1 MPPTVAI
8 IGRPNVGKSTLFNRL
23 VGGRRALVDDTPG
36 VTRDRL
42 EGRAR
47 LFDLEFRLLDTAGLE
62 PDGRDDLARRLARH
76 SLKALEEADVG
87 LFLIDARSGLT
98 PLDEE
103 IADLLR
109 RQDKPVV
116 LAANKSEGRAAE
128 TAALEAFALGL
139 GEPVPISAEHG
150 LGLDELAEALR
161 PHLEAAGRDPVSA
174 STAGEQR
181 SRIRLA
187 VVGRPNTGKSSLVNR
202 LLGEE
207 RLLTGPEPGLTRDA
221 VDLDWTW
228 RGRAFT
234 LVDTAG
240 LRKRA
245 RIERRLERASAS
257 ATVRAIER
265 ADVVVLMVD
274 ATAALEKQDA
284 TIANL
289 ALERGKALVIAA
301 NKWDL
306 VESPG
311 ERLAE
316 IRHRTSHRLGQ
327 IGEVPVVTLSV
338 LTGRHLERLMHTV
351 CELHDRWERRIP
363 TGPLNRW
370 LADAI
375 TRHPP
380 PSVGGRRTKIRYAT
394 QVGTRPPEILLFG
407 NRPAREL
414 PASYRRYLLGD
425 LRDRFDLAGVPVRLE
440 FRVGDNPY
448 ARGDGSGRRT
458 TISP

>member
-1 MPPTVAI
+1 MSPTVAI

-23 VGGRRALVDDTPG
+23 VGRRRALVDDTPG

-62 PDGRDDLARRLARH
+62 PDGRDDLARRLARQ

-87 LFLIDARSGLT
+87 LFLVDARTGLT

-109 RQDKPVV
+109 RQRKPVV
-116 LAANKSEGRAAE
+116 LAANKCEGRAAE
-128 TAALEAFALGL
+128 AQALEACALGL
-139 GEPVPISAEHG
+139 GEPVRLSAEHG
-150 LGLDELAEALR
+150 LGLDELADALR
-161 PHLEAAGRDPVSA
+161 PHLAEARDVAPPPERD
-174 STAGEQR
+174 GEG
-181 SRIRLA
+181 RIRLA

-221 VDLDWTW
+221 VDLDWSW
-228 RGRAFT
+228 RGREFT

-240 LRKRA
+240 LRRRA
-245 RIERRLERASAS
+245 RIDHRLERASAS

-274 ATAALEKQDA
+274 ATAALEKQDT

-289 ALERGKALVIAA
+289 ALERGRALVIAA

-306 VESPG
+306 VEDP
-311 ERLAE
+311 RACLAE
-316 IRHRTSHRLGQ
+316 IRHRVTHRLGQ
-327 IGEVPVVTLSV
+327 IGDVPVVTLSV
-338 LTGRHLERLMHTV
+338 LTGRNLDRLMATV
-351 CELHDRWERRIP
+351 CAVFDRWSRRIA
-363 TGPLNRW
+363 TGRLNRW
-370 LADAI
+370 LAEAVA
-375 TRHPP
+375 RHPP
-380 PSVGGRRTKIRYAT
+380 PTTGGRRSKIRYAT
-394 QVGTRPPEILLFG
+394 QVGTRPPQILLFG
-407 NRPAREL
+407 NRPAQEL
-414 PASYRRYLLGD
+414 PASYRRYLLSD
-425 LRDRFDLAGVPVRLE
+425 LKSRFDLAGVPVRLA

-448 ARGDGSGRRT
+448 APGATART
-458 TISP
+458 EARPHTG

>member
-23 VGGRRALVDDTPG
+23 VGRRRALVDDTPG

-47 LFDLEFRLLDTAGLE
+47 LSDLRFRLLDTAGLE
-62 PDGRDDLARRLARH
+62 PDGRDDLARRLARQ

-87 LFLIDARSGLT
+87 LFLIDARTGIT

-109 RQDKPVV
+109 RQHKPVV
-116 LAANKSEGRAAE
+116 LAANKCEGREAE
-128 TAALEAFALGL
+128 SLALEAFALGL
-139 GEPVPISAEHG
+139 GEPVPLSAEHG
-150 LGLDELAEALR
+150 LGLEELAEALR
-161 PHLEAAGRDPVSA
+161 PYLAAAEERAPPAAPAESPD
-174 STAGEQR
+174 
-181 SRIRLA
+181 RIRLA
-187 VVGRPNTGKSSLVNR
+187 IVGRPNTGKSSLVNR

-221 VDLDWTW
+221 VDLDWSW
-228 RGRAFT
+228 QGRAFT

-245 RIERRLERASAS
+245 RIVRRLERASAS
-257 ATVRAIER
+257 ASVRAIER

-274 ATAALEKQDA
+274 ATAALEKQDTA
-284 TIANL
+284 IANL
-289 ALERGKALVIAA
+289 ALERGKALVVAA

-306 VESPG
+306 VEAPQ
-311 ERLAE
+311 ECLRE
-316 IRHRTSHRLGQ
+316 IRHRIGHRLGQ
-327 IGEVPVVTLSV
+327 IGTVPVIALSV
-338 LTGRHLERLMHTV
+338 LAGRNLDRLMRTV
-351 CELHDRWERRIP
+351 CELYDRWDRRIP

-370 LADAI
+370 LAEAVA
-375 TRHPP
+375 RHPP
-380 PSVGGRRTKIRYAT
+380 PTVGGRRSKIRYAT
-394 QVGTRPPEILLFG
+394 QVKARPPEILLFG
-407 NRPAREL
+407 NRPAGDL

-425 LRDRFDLAGVPVRLE
+425 LRRQFDLAGVPVRLE

-448 ARGDGSGRRT
+448 A
-458 TISP
+458 